1 MDFHLAGNGLAS
13 MAKNVCLL
21 VLRPKLRICNSAAG
35 GPEGPL
41 PPIYCYTLFPFTL
54 VANDRRA
61 LSARPIAPMPQNPMR
76 ISCLQE
82 NLAKGLSIAGRVTSS
97 RVTMPVLE
105 NILIAVENGRIR
117 LVCTNLDVS
126 INVWINGTVEQE
138 GALTVPVRLLTE
150 FVNLLPSGQP
160 VHLTYLES
168 RQLEVSCGQFRTAF
182 NTIEANQFPDV
193 QDSIQG
199 MESTLQLDTHELRTM
214 IEETAFAAATGEDR
228 PNLACVQ
235 VELAD
240 AGLTLAATDGFRL
253 AVRHT
258 ALEQTEQDQK
268 ILVPARALSELSRI
282 LADADSSK
290 PVDVAVT
297 NNHSQIL
304 ANLHGL
310 SHERGSFVEVL
321 LICQLVDAH
330 FPDYNR
336 IIPQEGATSVIVD
349 RNDLLQATR
358 ASFLLTRENN
368 NIVTAK
374 FNTEEDCIEISSES
388 NDRGDSRNKL
398 KARISGEALDI
409 SFNGQYLIDALT
421 HIQTEFVVM
430 DMTQNNRPAKLC
442 PSASEDSK
450 GRDFLQVIMPMT
462 SAR

>member
-1 MDFHLAGNGLAS
+1 
-13 MAKNVCLL
+13 
-21 VLRPKLRICNSAAG
+21 
-35 GPEGPL
+35 
-41 PPIYCYTLFPFTL
+41 
-54 VANDRRA
+54 
-61 LSARPIAPMPQNPMR
+61 MR

-105 NILIAVENGRIR
+105 NILIAVDNGRIR

-126 INVWINGTVEQE
+126 INVWINGTVEEE

-150 FVNLLPSGQP
+150 FVNLLPSGKP
-160 VHLTYLES
+160 VNLTYLAQS

-193 QDSIQG
+193 QDSIHE
-199 MESTLQLDTHELRTM
+199 MEATLNLDTHELRTM

-253 AVRHT
+253 AVRRT
-258 ALEQTEQDQK
+258 ALEQAERDQK

-349 RNDLLQATR
+349 RNNLLQATR

-398 KARISGEALDI
+398 AAQISGEGLDI